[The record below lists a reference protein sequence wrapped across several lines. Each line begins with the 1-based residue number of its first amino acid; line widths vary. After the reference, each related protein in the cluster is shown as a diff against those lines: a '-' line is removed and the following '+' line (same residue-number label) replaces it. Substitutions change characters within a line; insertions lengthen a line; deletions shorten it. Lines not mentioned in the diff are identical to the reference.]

1 MTATRYAD
9 HYKGDSAGYFD
20 DIEYIAINDNTARM
34 NALMTGQVD
43 AINRIDFKP
52 KACCANPCAFKKYQ
66 ASSTIFLML
75 TNVAP
80 FGDVNA
86 PRAKVRSGPPRDGGQ
101 NQGHG
106 TVGNDSPIGPANQYY
121 HAEMEQL
128 EFDPDKS
135 KFYLR
140 NLDSPDIDLSAPMR
154 RLRALLTSSS
164 SVCIARNQHQRGAGT
179 G

>member
-52 KACCANPCAFKKYQ
+52 KACCANPCSIQEVSGIQHY
-66 ASSTIFLML
+66 IFLML

-80 FGDVNA
+80 FGDVTCA
-86 PRAKVRSGPPRDGGQ
+86 
-101 NQGHG
+101 
-106 TVGNDSPIGPANQYY
+106 
-121 HAEMEQL
+121 
-128 EFDPDKS
+128 
-135 KFYLR
+135 
-140 NLDSPDIDLSAPMR
+140 
-154 RLRALLTSSS
+154 
-164 SVCIARNQHQRGAGT
+164 AR
-179 G
+179 